1 MIKIENLVKQFG
13 KVEVLKGIN
22 LEFPEKEFVTLV
34 GPSGCGKTTLLR
46 IIAGLDDPTSGEIY
60 FKDRPISSLSPRERD
75 IAMVFQS
82 YALYPHLN
90 VAGNLGYAL
99 KLRGLSKADIAA
111 RVSEVASVLEIE
123 GLLDRKPKALSGGQR
138 QRVALG
144 RAMVRKPGLFLMDEP
159 LSNLDAKLR
168 TSMRSEL
175 KRFHADLGVTTI
187 YVTHDQ
193 LEAMSMSDHIAVFD
207 GGVVQQFG
215 TPMEIFRRP
224 NNLFVAEFIGSPP
237 MNFIRGVEVENDY
250 LILRD
255 KDGSRRKLCTL
266 PETYQHLNSG
276 QQCVLG
282 VRPQDLMVTDSH
294 QADFL
299 ARIDLVQLLGSNK
312 LVELSLVDRTDLR
325 LSIEMPADATC
336 MRGAVMGVHFVRERL
351 HLFDSITTQNLS
363 IT

>member
-13 KVEVLKGIN
+13 KVEVLKGID
-22 LEFPEKEFVTLV
+22 LEFPEKEFITLV

-60 FKDRPISSLSPRERD
+60 FNDKPISGLSPRERD

-99 KLRGLSKADIAA
+99 KLRGLSKADIAK

-123 GLLDRKPKALSGGQR
+123 KLLDRKPKALSGGQR

-175 KRFHADLGVTTI
+175 KRFHTHLGVTTI

-193 LEAMSMSDHIAVFD
+193 LEAMSMSDRIAVFD

-237 MNFIRGVEVENDY
+237 MNFIHSVEV
-250 LILRD
+250 
-255 KDGSRRKLCTL
+255 GSEVMHASR
-266 PETYQHLNSG
+266 G
-276 QQCVLG
+276 
-282 VRPQDLMVTDSH
+282 
-294 QADFL
+294 
-299 ARIDLVQLLGSNK
+299 
-312 LVELSLVDRTDLR
+312 LSA
-325 LSIEMPADATC
+325 S
-336 MRGAVMGVHFVRERL
+336 
-351 HLFDSITTQNLS
+351 
-363 IT
+363 